1 MPASTS
7 RSRRARRAPHDRQLR
22 FLHAQPGA
30 VPGRAGRGREG
41 RAQRRARRGGHL
53 STRAGTHRDLAG
65 AVHAERGRRV
75 AAGDPGLRGEDS
87 VARGVPRP
95 PGHRP
100 GVRGQGGPCED
111 ADARQGFRRAPRR
124 RGRLRGPALAL
135 QSHALP
141 FARDR
146 ALELPRAARDHRVDR
161 RRRDHGSPP
170 SHAACRGRAVPSRVD
185 PHRAWPRPARQ
196 FPEIHESLA
205 MFTPQEAINRLC
217 DKREIFY
224 DEMVDLMRQV
234 LEGKVTQV
242 QFAAIL
248 MGLHVKTESVS
259 EIAAAASVMREFS
272 TKVDAAGVDHLVDTC
287 GTGGDKAHTFNI
299 STTAAF
305 VAAAAGARV
314 AKHGGRSVSSQ
325 SGSADVLESLGVNLA
340 LAPEQVSLCLREVG
354 LGFMFAPS
362 HHPAMKHA
370 APVRKELGMRTI
382 LNILGPL
389 TNPAG
394 APNQV
399 MGVFHSDLVGIQAR
413 VLKMLGSKHV
423 MTVHGSDGLD
433 EITLTGPTFV
443 AELKHDFITEYTI
456 EPKQFGIDT
465 APLEAIQVKDAA
477 DSRARVEAVLANEK
491 GPSRD
496 IVILN

>member
-1 MPASTS
+1 
-7 RSRRARRAPHDRQLR
+7 
-22 FLHAQPGA
+22 
-30 VPGRAGRGREG
+30 
-41 RAQRRARRGGHL
+41 
-53 STRAGTHRDLAG
+53 
-65 AVHAERGRRV
+65 
-75 AAGDPGLRGEDS
+75 
-87 VARGVPRP
+87 
-95 PGHRP
+95 
-100 GVRGQGGPCED
+100 
-111 ADARQGFRRAPRR
+111 
-124 RGRLRGPALAL
+124 
-135 QSHALP
+135 
-141 FARDR
+141 
-146 ALELPRAARDHRVDR
+146 
-161 RRRDHGSPP
+161 
-170 SHAACRGRAVPSRVD
+170 
-185 PHRAWPRPARQ
+185 
-196 FPEIHESLA
+196 
-205 MFTPQEAINRLC
+205 MFTAQEAINRLC

-234 LEGKVTQV
+234 MEGKVTPV
-242 QFAAIL
+242 QLAAIL

-272 TKVDAAGVDHLVDTC
+272 TKVDASGVEHLVDTC
-287 GTGGDKAHTFNI
+287 GTGGDRAHTFNI

-325 SGSADVLESLGVNLA
+325 SGSADVLEMLGVNLN
-340 LAPEQVSLCLREVG
+340 LTPEQVGLSIREVG
-354 LGFMFAPS
+354 LGFMFAPA

-399 MGVFHSDLVGIQAR
+399 MGVFHADLVGIQAR

-423 MTVHGSDGLD
+423 LVVHGQDGLD

-456 EPKQFGIDT
+456 EPKQFGFDC
-465 APLEAIQVKDAA
+465 APLEAIQAKDKEE
-477 DSRARVEAVLANEK
+477 SKARVLAALANEP
-491 GPSRD
+491 GPARD
-496 IVILN
+496 IVVLNAAAALYVSGVCASLWDGVAAARDAIANGSARRKLDQLIAFTQGCAKDG